1 MYVMWVWTIV
11 KHRRLKQGH
20 TVVPRVSR
28 VGQHTHQVPERVGG
42 SCREHESA
50 SYDSR
55 WLGQQSEAFMPF
67 T

>member
-20 TVVPRVSR
+20 TVSR